1 MNTHHTLKQIREEKS
16 LTQLQLALAAGT
28 SREMISLLE
37 HGKRPEQRTADKVAA
52 ALGVEPS
59 AIWPDYSN
67 FWRG

>member
-1 MNTHHTLKQIREEKS
+1 MNTIHPLRRIRADKG

-37 HGKRPEQRTADKVAA
+37 NGKRPEQRTADKVAA
-52 ALGVEPS
+52 ALGVEPL
-59 AIWPDYSN
+59 AIWPEYET